1 MRQIVTYTIL
11 LVSISVLNTFS
22 LFAQLSNDNQ
32 KDYYYE
38 IPDHPKEYT
47 AHTVAARMVDALGFR
62 YYWASKG
69 LRKEDLAYKPS
80 KDGRTTGETIDHIY
94 GLVKVL
100 LNAVEQK
107 TNSGAGDLSQY
118 SFEEK
123 REITLVNI
131 QKVSELLKGDSSAQ
145 LKECPAIFKNGERTI
160 ELPFWNLLN
169 GPLADAIYH
178 VGQIVVLRR
187 NSGNPVNPNLN
198 QFTGKVK
205 EN

>member
-1 MRQIVTYTIL
+1 MKQIFTLFTFYICLSTL
-11 LVSISVLNTFS
+11 PMLAQQSNT
-22 LFAQLSNDNQ
+22 DQ

-38 IPDHPKEYT
+38 IPDYPAQYT
-47 AHTVAARMVDALGFR
+47 DHTVAARMVDALGFR
-62 YYWASKG
+62 FYWASKG
-69 LRKEDLAYKPS
+69 LREEDLTYKPS
-80 KDGRTTGETIDHIY
+80 EDGRSSGETIDHIY

-100 LNAVEQK
+100 LNAIEQK
-107 TNSGAGDLSQY
+107 TNSGAGDLSQIP
-118 SFEEK
+118 FEEK
-123 REITLVNI
+123 RVKILANI
-131 QKVSELLKGDSSAQ
+131 RKISELLKGGSSDE
-145 LKECPAIFKNGERTI
+145 LDEYPAVFKNGERTI

-169 GPLADAIYH
+169 GPLADALYH